1 MADFLKGFFGRRLR
15 GERVE
20 LCPPPTRVNKLRH
33 RVVAVALEE
42 AVDRACLGFRV
53 GLGLG

>member
-20 LCPPPTRVNKLRH
+20 LCPPPTRVNELRH
-33 RVVAVALEE
+33 RVVTVALEE
-42 AVDRACLGFRV
+42 AVGRAC
-53 GLGLG
+53 